1 VRHLGGGLRGVNA
14 TQIVAGLWAGTG
26 GLFSRAWRAA
36 IRHCAATETAMNPF
50 LWLIDT
56 IITLYIWILIASA
69 ILSWLIAFNVVNA
82 RNPIVANVA
91 EFLYRI
97 TEPALRP
104 IRALLPNLG
113 GIDISPVILIL
124 LLLFLQRIIFWIYV
138 RLFI

>member
-1 VRHLGGGLRGVNA
+1 
-14 TQIVAGLWAGTG
+14 
-26 GLFSRAWRAA
+26 
-36 IRHCAATETAMNPF
+36 MNPF

-82 RNPIVANVA
+82 RNPIVANLDD
-91 EFLYRI
+91 FLRRI

>member
-1 VRHLGGGLRGVNA
+1 
-14 TQIVAGLWAGTG
+14 
-26 GLFSRAWRAA
+26 
-36 IRHCAATETAMNPF
+36 MNPF

-69 ILSWLIAFNVVNA
+69 ILSWLVAFNVVNA
-82 RNPIVANVA
+82 RNPIVANLG

-104 IRALLPNLG
+104 IRAFLPNLG

-138 RLFI
+138 SLFI

>member
-1 VRHLGGGLRGVNA
+1 
-14 TQIVAGLWAGTG
+14 
-26 GLFSRAWRAA
+26 
-36 IRHCAATETAMNPF
+36 MNPF

-69 ILSWLIAFNVVNA
+69 ILSWLVAFNVVNA
-82 RNPIVANVA
+82 RNPIVTNLG

-104 IRALLPNLG
+104 IRAILPNLG

-138 RLFI
+138 QLFI

>member
-1 VRHLGGGLRGVNA
+1 
-14 TQIVAGLWAGTG
+14 
-26 GLFSRAWRAA
+26 
-36 IRHCAATETAMNPF
+36 MNPF

-69 ILSWLIAFNVVNA
+69 ILSWLVAFNVVNQ
-82 RNPIVANVA
+82 RNPIVANLGD
-91 EFLYRI
+91 FLYRI

-104 IRALLPNLG
+104 IRAFLPNLG

-124 LLLFLQRIIFWIYV
+124 LLLFLQRIILWLYI

>member
-1 VRHLGGGLRGVNA
+1 
-14 TQIVAGLWAGTG
+14 
-26 GLFSRAWRAA
+26 
-36 IRHCAATETAMNPF
+36 MNPF

-69 ILSWLIAFNVVNA
+69 ILSWLVAFNVVNA

>member
-1 VRHLGGGLRGVNA
+1 
-14 TQIVAGLWAGTG
+14 
-26 GLFSRAWRAA
+26 
-36 IRHCAATETAMNPF
+36 MNPF

-69 ILSWLIAFNVVNA
+69 ILSWLVAFNVVNA
-82 RNPIVANVA
+82 RNPIVANLGD
-91 EFLYRI
+91 FLYRI

>member
-1 VRHLGGGLRGVNA
+1 
-14 TQIVAGLWAGTG
+14 
-26 GLFSRAWRAA
+26 
-36 IRHCAATETAMNPF
+36 MNPF

-82 RNPIVANVA
+82 RNPIVANLDD
-91 EFLYRI
+91 FLRRI

-138 RLFI
+138 QLFI